1 MRNLYNNNLDFDPR
15 LLTKITE
22 KNEGKQIH
30 PKKEK
35 KLKKKCFSKKITYL
49 ENIVVFTT
57 KKMRKLEGIIGE
69 SGYRSR
75 YFPHAKQ
82 ALYHLS

>member
-1 MRNLYNNNLDFDPR
+1 MKRKAAKEWVLRNFYIRLNNLDFDPR

-35 KLKKKCFSKKITYL
+35 KIEKNVSVKKSLI
-49 ENIVVFTT
+49 
-57 KKMRKLEGIIGE
+57 
-69 SGYRSR
+69 
-75 YFPHAKQ
+75 
-82 ALYHLS
+82 

>member
-1 MRNLYNNNLDFDPR
+1 MKRKAAKEWVLRNLYNNNLDFDPR

-35 KLKKKCFSKKITYL
+35 KLKKNVSVKKSLI
-49 ENIVVFTT
+49 
-57 KKMRKLEGIIGE
+57 
-69 SGYRSR
+69 
-75 YFPHAKQ
+75 
-82 ALYHLS
+82 